1 MVTEQQMCRPQNID
15 VRPFVRLI
23 LNAYG
28 YFDQAIVVR
37 ANTARL
43 KIGYQFSQCDSK
55 TATITPRPEDAK
67 HFAFTT
73 TDLNPP
79 FFAS

>member
-1 MVTEQQMCRPQNID
+1 MCRPPNID

-28 YFDQAIVVR
+28 YFNQAIVVR
-37 ANTARL
+37 AKCCAAK

-67 HFAFTT
+67 HFVFTT
-73 TDLNPP
+73 TNLNPP